1 MAEELEFKISSSLK
15 DILGKDL
22 ITDDFIAIFELVKNS
37 YDAYAKNVDIT
48 FNENEIIIAD
58 NGKGMSFEEL
68 KDKWLFL
75 AYSEKKKKKDDN
87 DDEVKNSSYRDI
99 IQKRRHY
106 AGAKGVGRFSSDRL
120 GKNLSIVTKG
130 EKSNHLE
137 KIDID
142 WTKFE
147 KDQEAEFESIK
158 VDYYQDPKTEYKFP
172 ANSSSGTILVISN
185 LRSQWDKDLIIK
197 LKKSLEKL
205 INPFSETEDFEIN
218 IISERYKHE
227 DFEKNL
233 LGEYVKLERERVNG
247 AVKNSILEILNLK
260 TTQIEVTLT
269 KSLIETKI
277 IDRGTLIYHLQEE
290 NKYSLL
296 DNAQIDLFFLNQN
309 ARTSFTKNMGVEL
322 VNFGSV
328 FLFKNGFRVQPYGE
342 LGNDSWGL
350 DQRKQQ
356 GYNRFL
362 GTRDVFGR
370 VDIISENY
378 DEFKEVSSRDGGLVE
393 TLGYYQMMEAFKEV
407 ALKRLERYVVGVLWG
422 EGFKKNNYFGNN
434 EEAKEV
440 AQKYRDDLIDQDKF
454 SDHLENATSNI
465 GSQID
470 FIKIIKSLA
479 TNKKITIVDYN
490 KDFIKD
496 VKDKLDDYQSRFIPD
511 LLKIAES
518 TGDTDLQQKILST
531 EEQFQEL
538 KKEKEKAE
546 KGEEKERK
554 KRIKVE
560 KEKEQAEQK
569 AEKEQQKRLEAE
581 LAKEKKEK
589 ERLQA
594 ELDKQK
600 ALEKAKTEEE
610 ERKKVEKVAEK
621 QSQQISRYSAS
632 ESISY
637 KDLRD
642 FNHII
647 GVYSDDISK
656 KILVLKRKLDKG
668 KEIDKQQLIEFIQG
682 ISLTNEKIASVTR
695 FTTKSNFL
703 KATVDTEEDIVKFI
717 VDYMNNIYS
726 KLYNIDIQLMN
737 TQLKFIK
744 RFKPIELTTAIDNIL
759 SNSRKKNSKK
769 AIIEFSLK
777 GEQLIIKIRDIG
789 SPLSASIKDYDQIFE
804 EGITTTRGAGLGLN
818 HVKRIIENDLKGTVD
833 YNPLYKDG
841 FELIIKLSK

>member
-120 GKNLSIVTKG
+120 GKNLSIITKG

-158 VDYYQDPKTEYKFP
+158 VDYYQDPETEYQFP
-172 ANSSSGTILVISN
+172 ANSSSGTILVISY
-185 LRSQWDKDLIIK
+185 LRSQWDKDVITK

-227 DFEKNL
+227 DFEKDL

-247 AVKNSILEILNLK
+247 SVKNSILEILNLR
-260 TTQIEVTLT
+260 TTQIEVVFTE
-269 KSLIETKI
+269 SLIETKI
-277 IDRGTLIYHLQEE
+277 TDRGTLIYHLREE
-290 NKYSLL
+290 NKFSLL
-296 DNAQIDLFFLNQN
+296 DNARIDLFFLNQS
-309 ARTSFTKNMGVEL
+309 AKTSFTKAMGVEL

-328 FLFKNGFRVQPYGE
+328 FLFKNGFRVQPYGD
-342 LGNDSWGL
+342 LGDDSWGL

-393 TLGYYQMMEAFKEV
+393 TLGYYQMKEAFEKI
-407 ALKRLERYVVGVLWG
+407 ALKRLERYVAGVLWG

-454 SDHLENATSNI
+454 SDQLENATSNI

-479 TNKKITIVDYN
+479 TNKKVTIVDYN

-569 AEKEQQKRLEAE
+569 AEKEQNRRLEEENKRLKAE
-581 LAKEKKEK
+581 LEK
-589 ERLQA
+589 E
-594 ELDKQK
+594 K
-600 ALEKAKTEEE
+600 ALEKVKVEEKKSEEAIIAKEKTEQILALEKDKNTYLSATRKTLSSDAEE
-610 ERKKVEKVAEK
+610 LIHTIKLSIIGIDENL
-621 QSQQISRYSAS
+621 
-632 ESISY
+632 ESILSSFKKKNEQELY
-637 KDLRD
+637 
-642 FNHII
+642 
-647 GVYSDDISK
+647 GDISN
-656 KILVLKRKLDKG
+656 IKLITNRVMKLT
-668 KEIDKQQLIEFIQG
+668 KLI
-682 ISLTNEKIASVTR
+682 
-695 FTTKSNFL
+695 TKSNF
-703 KATVDTEEDIVKFI
+703 KADEEVQKADV
-717 VDYMNNIYS
+717 VQY
-726 KLYNIDIQLMN
+726 
-737 TQLKFIK
+737 IK
-744 RFKPIELTTAIDNIL
+744 EYIDNYSYVYKDKIEIKYVGDVSFVTRLSLLDLSIIL
-759 SNSRKKNSKK
+759 DNLISNSHK
-769 AIIEFSLK
+769 ANAKEILIEFKEESSNLIVLFHDSGDGLDINRFVNPKSIFELGVKSDVEGSGIGLYSVKKKIEEMYGKVSFVGNGILLK
-777 GEQLIIKIRDIG
+777 G
-789 SPLSASIKDYDQIFE
+789 ATF
-804 EGITTTRGAGLGLN
+804 
-818 HVKRIIENDLKGTVD
+818 
-833 YNPLYKDG
+833 
-841 FELIIKLSK
+841 KLEFS